1 MFISSN
7 QGSRTKLH
15 RYTLIELNIEN
26 LLKKKFQEPEF
37 SDCFI
42 IDIIAD
48 KHQKISV
55 YIDCDSALTL
65 QKCQK
70 ISRYL
75 EEYLD
80 ADDSVDQK
88 YTLEVSSPGVDR
100 PLKYLRQYHKNKG
113 RQLKVN
119 LSSGDTLHG
128 VLQEVAEDSITLG
141 PIPVKGKKSKVK
153 KEDLQDETVI
163 PFDQIR
169 ETVIEIV
176 F

>member
-1 MFISSN
+1 M
-7 QGSRTKLH
+7 
-15 RYTLIELNIEN
+15 IELNIEN
-26 LLKKKFQEPEF
+26 LLEKKFQEPEF

-55 YIDCDSALTL
+55 FIDSDSSLTL
-65 QKCQK
+65 QKCQR

-75 EEYLD
+75 EEFLD
-80 ADDSVDQK
+80 ADESVGQK

-100 PLKYLRQYHKNKG
+100 PLKYLRQYRKNTG
-113 RQLKVN
+113 RHIKVSLLN
-119 LSSGDTLHG
+119 GEVLQG
-128 VLQEVAEDSITLG
+128 VLKEADEDSILLG
-141 PIPVKGKKSKVK
+141 PAPKKGKQK
-153 KEDLQDETVI
+153 KKKDEGQMVETRI
-163 PFDQIR
+163 PFGQIR